1 MPVETAP
8 GTTACLRQN
17 STVMFVYRR
26 PFPDVTP
33 VGRLARCPQALKV
46 REQGRLVVY
55 VTTMG
60 IVRPTY
66 QQCQRVRQILRQLMA
81 EFEERDLFLSVD
93 HQQELQRRLGADQV
107 TPPQVFID
115 GHLLGVSRHLDRRC
129 S

>member
-1 MPVETAP
+1 M
-8 GTTACLRQN
+8 
-17 STVMFVYRR
+17 
-26 PFPDVTP
+26 
-33 VGRLARCPQALKV
+33 

-93 HQQELQRRLGADQV
+93 HQQELQRRLGADRV
-107 TPPQVFID
+107 SPPQVFID
-115 GHLLGVSRHLDRRC
+115 GNLLGVSADVGGVSADVGGVSADVGGVSADRAGLSSGGALDPWG
-129 S
+129 